1 MRNWIILNVI
11 IPLSDLFFGN
21 KFKFALEQHRQ
32 YRNLSEGDLINV
44 QLKKLENLLSHAT
57 TTVPI
62 YANFK
67 RQDSTS
73 TINWL
78 LKLPVI
84 TKHDLA
90 KNLESYISNLFL
102 INDLI
107 KYESSGSTGVKSTI
121 YMDKTEQANMRAILL
136 NWWEWNGY
144 KIGDPIFQTGMA
156 SKRGLF
162 KKMKDFIFNTHYM
175 IAFDSREEVI
185 LKHLKKCER
194 QKEMLLF
201 GYASSL
207 FEIARV
213 AEKSGMKNKFR
224 IVMSQGDKLFSH
236 YEKQIINAFG
246 CKVVEDYGLNEGF
259 MVGQKVDL
267 PYFYIYTPSTYI
279 EILDEHDLPVQDG
292 QIGRIVLTKL
302 DGYAMPLIRYDS
314 GDLGAILPKEEYPS
328 VRKFNF
334 PLLKTIIGRNTD
346 VVKTSS
352 GNQIT
357 VHTFTGVFEYYEE
370 IRQFQ
375 VEVLAMDRF
384 RVKYIPNEEF
394 NSKILTEIENKIEY
408 LTGDEFTFE
417 WELVEKI
424 NPSKSGKPQILINN
438 LIQNSL
444 SDQS

>member
-1 MRNWIILNVI
+1 L
-11 IPLSDLFFGN
+11 G
-21 KFKFALEQHRQ
+21 
-32 YRNLSEGDLINV
+32 G
-44 QLKKLENLLSHAT
+44 
-57 TTVPI
+57 
-62 YANFK
+62 
-67 RQDSTS
+67 
-73 TINWL
+73 
-78 LKLPVI
+78 
-84 TKHDLA
+84 
-90 KNLESYISNLFL
+90 YISNSFS
-102 INDLI
+102 INELI
-107 KYESSGSTGVKSTI
+107 KYESSGSTGVKSTV
-121 YMDKTEQANMRAILL
+121 YMDKIEQANMRAILL

-144 KIGDPIFQTGMA
+144 IIGDPVFQTGMA
-156 SKRGLF
+156 EKRGLF
-162 KKMKDFIFNTHYM
+162 KKLKDVIFNTHYM
-175 IAFDSREEVI
+175 VAFDSREKVI
-185 LKHLKKCER
+185 LKHLRDCES

-213 AEKSGMKNKFR
+213 AEKNGVKNKFR
-224 IVMSQGDKLFSH
+224 IAMSQGDKLFSH

-279 EILDEHDLPVQDG
+279 EILDEHDLPVPDG

-314 GDLGAILPKEEYPS
+314 GDLGVILPKEEYPS
-328 VRKFNF
+328 VRKYKF
-334 PLLKTIIGRNTD
+334 PLLKSVIGRNTD
-346 VVKTSS
+346 VVQTST
-352 GNQIT
+352 GNQMS
-357 VHTFTGVFEYYEE
+357 VHTFTGIFEYYEE

-375 VEVLAMDRF
+375 VEVLAIDSF
-384 RVKYIPNEEF
+384 RVKYIASDVF
-394 NSKILTEIENKIEY
+394 NSKILIEIENKIKE
-408 LTGDEFTFE
+408 LTRDELTFE